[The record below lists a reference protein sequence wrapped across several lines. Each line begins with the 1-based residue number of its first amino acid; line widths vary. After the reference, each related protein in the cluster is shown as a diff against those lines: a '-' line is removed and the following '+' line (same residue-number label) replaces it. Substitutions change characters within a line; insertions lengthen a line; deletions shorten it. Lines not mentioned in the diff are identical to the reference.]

1 MISLTRSAAFIQLSA
16 SLELAMFLGTHLLT
30 CSIMYQAGSMQLTRT
45 AHKWAEVGC
54 ASKCC
59 SSMSSA
65 DPGSGPW
72 FRPSKGQ
79 GSASQEGQ
87 CRSGS
92 SAGHSN
98 IMLIIMIGIMLVMMI
113 VTVINIMII
122 MLNIILNIIVIN

>member
-1 MISLTRSAAFIQLSA
+1 MQTNANMAGHDRD
-16 SLELAMFLGTHLLT
+16 
-30 CSIMYQAGSMQLTRT
+30 MYMAGLMQLTRT
-45 AHKWAEVGC
+45 AHKWAEVAC
-54 ASKCC
+54 ASECC

-72 FRPSKGQ
+72 FRASKGQ